1 MIWVKVCGLR
11 QERDVEAA
19 VEAGTDAVGFVLAKG
34 SPRRVSIDRAASL
47 MEGVPALRILV
58 TSDMEPGEI
67 AAAMATTG
75 ADGIQAHGRHAG
87 SAAAAGV
94 VSGWFVLRPV
104 AMKVD
109 PPAPEPATLPE
120 GQIPL
125 LDSSAGSNPG
135 GTGVPFDWPMAAAI
149 DRPFVPA
156 GGLSPDHV
164 KEAIHPVGPWGVDAA
179 TGLEPAPGST
189 DPRWGAAF
197 AAAAQP
203 H

>member
-34 SPRRVSIDRAASL
+34 SPRQVSIDRAASL

-58 TSDMEPGEI
+58 TSDMEPREI

-125 LDSSAGSNPG
+125 LDSSAGSSLG
-135 GTGVPFDWPMAAAI
+135 GTGVPFDWSMAAAI
-149 DRPFVPA
+149 DRPFVLA
-156 GGLSPDHV
+156 GGLSSGNV
-164 KEAIHPVGPWGVDAA
+164 KEAIDQVDPWGVDASS
-179 TGLEPAPGST
+179 GLESSPGIK
-189 DPRWGAAF
+189 DPRRVAAF
-197 AAAAQP
+197 VEEAKQA
-203 H
+203 